1 MLLHSVLAVARSASP
16 EAVAVRIADG
26 FNMVK
31 ALGWRTLTATCETWT
46 HQLGWELRLVIDG
59 HDLHTAC
66 VVRSAAEMV
75 TTIDE
80 WRTDMAEFGWR

>member
-1 MLLHSVLAVARSASP
+1 MLTHSVLAEDDSASRGTVP
-16 EAVAVRIADG
+16 ERIADG

-31 ALGWRTLTATCETWT
+31 GFGARTLTATCETWT
-46 HQLGWELRLVIDG
+46 HQLGWKLQLLIDG
-59 HDLHTAC
+59 HDLHMTR
-66 VVRSAAEMV
+66 VVRSVGEMV

>member
-1 MLLHSVLAVARSASP
+1 MLIHSVLAGGRSASRRTVP
-16 EAVAVRIADG
+16 ERAADG

-31 ALGWRTLTATCETWT
+31 ALGCRTLTATCETWT

-59 HDLHTAC
+59 HDLQTAR
-66 VVRSAAEMV
+66 VVRSADEMG